1 MNTDTTLSQSSSF
14 SLAKVFGWLFL
25 ALGITAASA
34 YGFFALINTGI
45 ISPQAYLIVMAVA
58 IVAMFIETIVIQLR
72 VIRSNKSL
80 IVPYIIYALSMGLLM
95 SSIVLVVDSIY
106 VITSFGVS
114 AALFGVM
121 ALYGYLTKRDLS
133 RMASMSF
140 TVLLGAIIVSVINI
154 IAGST
159 TIDWIISFVTFG
171 VIMLFVSVDMW
182 RIRRIADSGMA
193 SQNICLYC
201 AFQLYIDFIYI
212 FMRVLQFVI
221 MFARDR

>member
-1 MNTDTTLSQSSSF
+1 MNTDTTFSQSSSF

-45 ISPQAYLIVMAVA
+45 ISPEAYLIVMVVA
-58 IVAMFIETIVIQLR
+58 IVAMFIETIVIQFR
-72 VIRSNKSL
+72 VIRNNKSL

-95 SSIVLVVDSIY
+95 SSIVLVIDSIY
-106 VITSFGVS
+106 VITSFGIS
-114 AALFGVM
+114 AALFGIM

-140 TVLLGAIIVSVINI
+140 TILLGAIIVSVINI
-154 IAGST
+154 IARST

-182 RIRRIADSGMA
+182 RIRKIIDSGMA

-212 FMRVLQFVI
+212 FMRVLQFVS
-221 MFARDR
+221 MFARER

>member
-1 MNTDTTLSQSSSF
+1 MNTDTTLSQSTSF

-34 YGFFALINTGI
+34 YGFFALISTGL
-45 ISPQAYLIVMAVA
+45 ISPEAYLIVMVVA
-58 IVAMFIETIVIQLR
+58 IVAMFIETIVIQFR

-80 IVPYIIYALSMGLLM
+80 VVPYIIYALSMGLLM
-95 SSIVLVVDSIY
+95 SSIVLVVNSIY
-106 VITSFGVS
+106 VITSFGIT
-114 AALFGVM
+114 AMLFGVM

-154 IAGST
+154 ITRSS

-182 RIRRIADSGMA
+182 RIRRIADSGMG
-193 SQNICLYC
+193 SQNLCLYC

-212 FMRVLQFVI
+212 FMRVLQFLTI
-221 MFARDR
+221 FARDR